1 MPRPLFALI
10 TAGALAFAA
19 CSSTQDISGQSADQG
34 GTDAAVTLTV
44 AAGTTT
50 TSSPGPTTS
59 TADAP
64 ADTVSATTIAMM
76 IASTVPPAAA
86 VSQADLVRFIAAA
99 ETVLKGTSNE
109 GIVYDAPEIYIAIAQ
124 AACARFTAGES
135 LQQVAGE
142 LLTQLASTDPTD
154 DKRLVGAILGA
165 ATQTICPENA
175 GVI

>member
-1 MPRPLFALI
+1 
-10 TAGALAFAA
+10 
-19 CSSTQDISGQSADQG
+19 
-34 GTDAAVTLTV
+34 
-44 AAGTTT
+44 
-50 TSSPGPTTS
+50 
-59 TADAP
+59 
-64 ADTVSATTIAMM
+64 M